1 MKNIGRIA
9 GQRVTAVGRMSI
21 LDTGD
26 EGKRATGLTLMEKK
40 KPAT

>member
-9 GQRVTAVGRMSI
+9 GQRVTVVGRMSV

-26 EGKRATGLTLMEKK
+26 WGRWPLD
-40 KPAT
+40 